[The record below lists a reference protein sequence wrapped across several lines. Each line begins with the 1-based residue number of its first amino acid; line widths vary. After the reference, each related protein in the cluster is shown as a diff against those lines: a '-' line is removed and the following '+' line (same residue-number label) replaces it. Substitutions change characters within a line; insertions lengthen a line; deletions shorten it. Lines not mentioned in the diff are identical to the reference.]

1 MTFDTHGREVLD
13 RRQCLNLLASVPLG
27 RIVFTDRALPA
38 IQPVNFVLDG
48 DNVILRTSLGSAFPA
63 TADDTV
69 VAFEADDFDTI
80 HRTGW
85 SVTVVGH
92 AHIVHD
98 PTEASRLAP
107 APSPALDS
115 RPTRPLHPDPP
126 VAHITGHRINRTTT
140 EE

>member
-1 MTFDTHGREVLD
+1 MTFDMHGREVLD

-69 VAFEADDFDTI
+69 VAFEADDFDTT

-98 PTEASRLAP
+98 PTEAARLARLPLRPWTP
-107 APSPALDS
+107 APRDHFIQISC
-115 RPTRPLHPDPP
+115 R
-126 VAHITGHRINRTTT
+126 HITGHRINRTTT